1 VVFCCDDDAAVLGVC
16 AHGLPYTII
25 GRGLH
30 AAGRAAIPPRVP
42 ALSFAVVSSSER
54 TREALASF
62 CQKLETSTGL
72 PIVPAVLESYSALL
86 EGVAAGSVDV
96 AWSPPL
102 VAVALENRGIA
113 GSLAVV
119 KRSLRAGYHSALFVR
134 AQSSLRKPEELSQ
147 VRAAWVSPES
157 ASGYVVPRW
166 HLRSLGVALDQ
177 IFSKEAFYGSHEA
190 VAAAVLGDE
199 ADVGATHVGLEPVSG
214 KLATAP
220 WLNVGAPASAVR
232 VLLLIGPIPGDVIV
246 SRNGVPSSTRRALLA
261 ALLAMREDPAG
272 AAQTLFE
279 SSRFEPVPEGH
290 FTMLRRLSRY
300 DETRA

>member
-1 VVFCCDDDAAVLGVC
+1 
-16 AHGLPYTII
+16 
-25 GRGLH
+25 
-30 AAGRAAIPPRVP
+30 VP

-54 TREALASF
+54 TRDALAAF
-62 CQKLETSTGL
+62 CRKLETSTGL
-72 PIVPAVLESYSALL
+72 AIAPTVLGSYSALID
-86 EGVAAGSVDV
+86 GVATGAIDI

-102 VAVALENRGIA
+102 VAITLENGGAA

-134 AQSSLRKPEELSQ
+134 ASSSLLKPEDLKQ

-166 HLRSLGVALDQ
+166 HLRSLGIALDQ
-177 IFSKEAFYGSHEA
+177 VFTHEAFYGNHEA
-190 VAAAVLGDE
+190 VASAVLGDE

-220 WLNVGAPASAVR
+220 WLNVGAPASALR
-232 VLLLIGPIPGDVIV
+232 VLLLIGPIPGDVII
-246 SRNGVPSSTRRALLA
+246 SRSGLPSSTRRALLA
-261 ALLAMREDPAG
+261 ALLAMREDPEG

-290 FTMLRRLSRY
+290 FAMLRRLSRY
-300 DETRA
+300 GETRA

>member
-1 VVFCCDDDAAVLGVC
+1 
-16 AHGLPYTII
+16 
-25 GRGLH
+25 
-30 AAGRAAIPPRVP
+30 VP
-42 ALSFAVVSSSER
+42 VLSFAVVSGSER

-62 CQKLETSTGL
+62 CHKLETSTGL
-72 PIVPAVLESYSALL
+72 GIAPTVLDSYSALL
-86 EGVAAGSVDV
+86 EEVTAGSVDL
-96 AWSPPL
+96 AWAPPL
-102 VAVALENRGIA
+102 VAVALENRGVA

-134 AQSSLRKPEELSQ
+134 AKSDLRKVEELNQ
-147 VRAAWVSPES
+147 VSAAWVSPES

-166 HLRSLGVALDQ
+166 HLRSLGVELSNA
-177 IFSKEAFYGSHEA
+177 FSKEAFYASHEA
-190 VAAAVLGDE
+190 VASAVLAEE
-199 ADVGATHVGLEPVSG
+199 ADVGATHVGLEPVTG

-246 SRNGVPSSTRRALLA
+246 SRNAVAASTRRALLA
-261 ALLAMREDPAG
+261 ALLAMREDPQG

-290 FTMLRRLSRY
+290 FAMLRRLSRY